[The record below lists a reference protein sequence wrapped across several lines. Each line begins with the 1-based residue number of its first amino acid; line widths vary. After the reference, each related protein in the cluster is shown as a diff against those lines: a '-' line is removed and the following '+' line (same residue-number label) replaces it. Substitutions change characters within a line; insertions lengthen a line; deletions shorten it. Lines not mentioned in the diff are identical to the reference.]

1 VIVPCLIAD
10 CTLFNSFLIEA
21 MSSTLFLSCFILY
34 IVFLAVFG
42 WWVTRKRQSGDDFL
56 LGGRSLPFFLTL
68 GTTVATMVGTGSS
81 MGAVGKAYESGWM
94 GGLYGLGGGIGILL
108 VAWWFAP
115 MRKHQFMTMS
125 EELGSY
131 VGANRLVMNI
141 VAVFVYLSNVA
152 WLGAHILG
160 GAKYLSFVTEL
171 DPVWAKV
178 LIAAGFGIYSVI
190 GGYRAVVWT
199 DTIQAVVLFFG
210 FFLTGVLAF
219 NAVGGFAGLQTVH
232 AAQVAKGSHMD
243 LLPAISLVAV
253 IAVGVIGG
261 STYRQRIYSGD
272 SIRQI
277 RKAFVTSGVLYLGF
291 TLLPAVIGM
300 AAYQANNSLTEY
312 DHAFPWVATEMLPVA
327 VGIIILLAGLSATM
341 SSASSDVLTGV
352 TVVVRELYLLAFG
365 RMPRPDRVVLIS
377 RVAVAFT
384 SVLALGLALGSNG
397 ILDYIKNMIALFL
410 TGLAVCGVMGR
421 FWDRFNAVGAI
432 TVLVT
437 AFGTSLAFKFLP
449 AWDSY
454 WGGAVLPS
462 IAVSSIAGILAS
474 LLTPPDARTQAES
487 IEFLTKE
494 RDEMTWL
501 KPPPPPEPQTSDH
514 VS

>member
-1 VIVPCLIAD
+1 
-10 CTLFNSFLIEA
+10 
-21 MSSTLFLSCFILY
+21 MSSTLFLSCFITY
-34 IVFLAVFG
+34 IVGLTVFG

-81 MGAVGKAYESGWM
+81 MGAVGKAYENGWM

-131 VGANRLVMNI
+131 VGANRLVMNT
-141 VAVFVYLSNVA
+141 VAIFVYFSNVA

-171 DPVWAKV
+171 DPIWAKV

-210 FFLTGVLAF
+210 FILTGALAF
-219 NAVGGFAGLQTVH
+219 HSVGGLAGLQAVH
-232 AAQVAKGSHMD
+232 AAQVAKDSHIN

-253 IAVGVIGG
+253 VAVGVIGN
-261 STYRQRIYSGD
+261 STFRQRIYSGD
-272 SIRQI
+272 SVRQI
-277 RKAFVTSGVLYLGF
+277 RKAFVTSGILYLGF
-291 TLLPAVIGM
+291 TVLPAIIGM
-300 AAYQANNSLTEY
+300 AAFHANSELTEY
-312 DHAFPWVATEMLPVA
+312 DHAFPWMATEMLPVA
-327 VGIIILLAGLSATM
+327 VGLVILLAGLSATM
-341 SSASSDVLTGV
+341 SSASSDALTGI
-352 TVVVRELYLLAFG
+352 TVVVRELYLLAFR
-365 RMPRPDRVVLIS
+365 RMPRPDRVVFIS
-377 RVAVAFT
+377 RWSLVFT
-384 SVLALGLALGSNG
+384 CILALGLALGSNG
-397 ILDYIKNMIALFL
+397 ILDYIKNMIALIL

-421 FWDRFNAVGAI
+421 FWVSFNAVGAM

-437 AFGTSLAFKFLP
+437 AFGTALAFKFLP
-449 AWDSY
+449 AWETY

-462 IAVSSIAGILAS
+462 IAVSTVAGIIAS
-474 LLTPPDARTQAES
+474 LATPPDARTQAES

-494 RDEMTWL
+494 REEMTWL
-501 KPPPPPEPQTSDH
+501 KPPTPPQEHQTSDH
-514 VS
+514 AS